1 MKLPKVALISL
12 GCPKNLVD
20 SEKILGRVAENG
32 CVICQNP
39 EDADVLI
46 VNTCGFIES
55 AKEESIDT
63 ILEASK
69 LKTASSAS
77 GRYSRLIVTGCLA
90 QRYKESL
97 RTEIPE
103 IDNVIGLGEFD
114 TIADLI
120 NPTLPSPSNGKGRS
134 VETRCGDDWKTRLR
148 LTPKHYAYLRISEG
162 CNNPCTYCA
171 IPAIRGPFRSRPLKQ
186 IIEEAEQLAIDG
198 AKELNIVAE
207 DTTAYGIDLY
217 KEQRLHTLL
226 RKLSRIDSVHWIRL
240 LYTHPAHFYS
250 ELIEEIAR
258 NEKVC
263 KYIDLPIQH
272 INNEILKRM
281 GRKVTRIQI
290 ERLIEELRS
299 KVPGLFIR
307 TSVIVGFP
315 GETEK
320 QFDELL
326 RFIEDTAF
334 ERLGAFTYS
343 KEEGTKAANM
353 KKQASKKTQERRLEQ
368 IMSVQ
373 QKIAFKKNKQMIGK
387 TLEVLIEE
395 RARIEGARNGFR
407 GWLGRSYGDAPDVD
421 SNVLVQGTV
430 PIPLIY
436 KAGRRATVG
445 NFCQVLITDTKDY
458 DLCGVQNA
466 EFGMR
471 SAE

>member
-32 CVICQNP
+32 CVVCQNP

-69 LKTASSAS
+69 LKTESSAS
-77 GRYSRLIVTGCLA
+77 GGYKRLIVTGCLA

-103 IDNVIGLGEFD
+103 IDNVVGLGEFD
-114 TIADLI
+114 TIADI
-120 NPTLPSPSNGKGRS
+120 ITPSLPPSEGKG
-134 VETRCGDDWKTRLR
+134 VGARCGDDWKTRLR

-186 IIEEAEQLAIDG
+186 IMEEAEQLAIDG

-207 DTTAYGIDLY
+207 DTTAYGIDLC
-217 KEQRLHTLL
+217 KEQRLHKLL
-226 RKLSRIDSVHWIRL
+226 QELSSIDSVHWIRL
-240 LYTHPAHFYS
+240 LYTHPAHFYP
-250 ELIEEIAR
+250 ELIEEIVS

-263 KYIDLPIQH
+263 KYVDLPIQH
-272 INNEILKRM
+272 VNDEILKKM
-281 GRKVTRIQI
+281 GRKVTRAQI
-290 ERLIEELRS
+290 EHLIEELRS
-299 KVPGLFIR
+299 NIPGLFIR

-320 QFDELL
+320 QFNELL

-343 KEEGTKAANM
+343 KEEGTKAADM
-353 KKQASKKTQERRLEQ
+353 LRQSSKKTQERRLERV
-368 IMSVQ
+368 MSVQ
-373 QKIAFKKNKQMIGK
+373 QNIAFKKNKQMIGK

-395 RARIEGARNGFR
+395 RSKNGFK
-407 GWLGRSYGDAPDVD
+407 GWFGRTCGDAPDVD
-421 SNVLVQGTV
+421 SNVLVQGSNIK
-430 PIPLIY
+430 P
-436 KAGRRATVG
+436 G
-445 NFCQVLITDTKDY
+445 NFYRVLITDTKDY
-458 DLCGVQNA
+458 DLIGHLP
-466 EFGMR
+466 F
-471 SAE
+471 